1 MAGSD
6 MIEQNQNNPPVGN
19 FEEAEQLD
27 DDFIPNDAQPLCP
40 KCLRPSHP
48 LQHYCDNCDSNAVI
62 NPLTPYMPFLNI
74 RFNYGGFCIMWR
86 KIWYEKDTS
95 TKYRL
100 FYLFM
105 IIIFAPVILIV
116 GLPVLLIGQI
126 IKNPELRGTATTA
139 FLVLA
144 FLLLMAYVIILIFS
158 GFPLM
163 QNY

>member
-6 MIEQNQNNPPVGN
+6 MIEENQNNPPVGN

-48 LQHYCDNCDSNAVI
+48 LQHYCSNCDSNAVI

-74 RFNYGGFCIMWR
+74 RFNYGGFCIMWH
-86 KIWYEKDTS
+86 KIWHEKDTS
-95 TKYRL
+95 IKRRC

-105 IIIFAPVILIV
+105 IIIFAPVMLVV
-116 GLPVLLIGQI
+116 GLPLLLIKSNQ
-126 IKNPELRGTATTA
+126 E
-139 FLVLA
+139 
-144 FLLLMAYVIILIFS
+144 S
-158 GFPLM
+158 
-163 QNY
+163 

>member
-6 MIEQNQNNPPVGN
+6 MIEENQNNPPVGN

-62 NPLTPYMPFLNI
+62 NPMASYLPFVRI
-74 RFNYGGFCIMWR
+74 RFNFGGFCIMWR
-86 KIWYEKDTS
+86 KIWYDKDTS
-95 TKYRL
+95 TICRL

-105 IIIFAPVILIV
+105 IIIFAPVMLII
-116 GLPVLLIGQI
+116 GLPLLLIGQI
-126 IKNPELRGTATTA
+126 ENPELRGTASTA

-144 FLLLMAYVIILIFS
+144 FLLLAAYIIGLFFS

-163 QNY
+163 RNY

>member
-1 MAGSD
+1 MAGSN
-6 MIEQNQNNPPVGN
+6 MIEENQNNPPAGN

-40 KCLRPSHP
+40 RCLRPSHP
-48 LQHYCDNCDSNAVI
+48 LQHYCGNCDSNAVI

-86 KIWYEKDTS
+86 KIWYEKDKS
-95 TKYRL
+95 TICRL

-105 IIIFAPVILIV
+105 IIIFAPLILIV

-126 IKNPELRGTATTA
+126 TKNPELRGTATTA

-144 FLLLMAYVIILIFS
+144 FLLLMAYVIVLIFS
-158 GFPLM
+158 GFPSM
-163 QNY
+163 

>member
-6 MIEQNQNNPPVGN
+6 MTEQSKDNLPTGN
-19 FEEAEQLD
+19 FGEAGQLNN
-27 DDFIPNDAQPLCP
+27 DFIPNDAQPLCP
-40 KCLRPSHP
+40 RCLRPSHP
-48 LQHYCDNCDSNAVI
+48 LQHYCSNCDSNAVI

-86 KIWYEKDTS
+86 KIWYEEDTS
-95 TKYRL
+95 TKCRL

-105 IIIFAPVILIV
+105 IIIFAPLILIV

-126 IKNPELRGTATTA
+126 TKNPELRGTATTA

-144 FLLLMAYVIILIFS
+144 FLLLMAYVIVLIFS
-158 GFPLM
+158 GFPSM
-163 QNY
+163 